1 MRIGIIVEGHGE
13 VEAFPI
19 LVRRLLARHGI
30 TDVEIPRPWRL
41 PKGKMMRQDEL
52 ARTVEMVARKTS
64 PGGALLILLD
74 ADDDC
79 PAELG
84 LRVLECVRRVRN
96 DRPLS
101 VVVAKREFEAW
112 FLGAAESLRGQR
124 GLPSD
129 LSRRN
134 RLKRYA
140 MPRDGLIQGCRV
152 ATARHST
159 SLRLLSSTS
168 RCRKDFVIC
177 QTEARSDQNFNDGI
191 ETHRR
196 EGSST

>member
-19 LVRRLLARHGI
+19 LVRRLLARQCI
-30 TDVEIPRPWRL
+30 TDVEIPRPFRL
-41 PKGKMMRQDEL
+41 PRGKMLKQDEL
-52 ARTVEMVARKTS
+52 ARAVEMMARKTA

-79 PAELG
+79 PAQLG
-84 LRVLECVRRVRN
+84 PRVFEEVEQARR

-129 LSRRN
+129 LVAPESPESVRDAKGWLDSRMPRGYSETLDQPALASVFDLDAAEMVPSFAK
-134 RLKRYA
+134 LKR
-140 MPRDGLIQGCRV
+140 DLV
-152 ATARHST
+152 
-159 SLRLLSSTS
+159 RLLAT
-168 RCRKDFVIC
+168 K
-177 QTEARSDQNFNDGI
+177 
-191 ETHRR
+191 
-196 EGSST
+196 

>member
-74 ADDDC
+74 ADDGC

-96 DRPLS
+96 DRPLT

-129 LSRRN
+129 LVAPESPEAVRDAKGWLDSR
-134 RLKRYA
+134 
-140 MPRDGLIQGCRV
+140 MPRGYKTLDQPALAGVFDLD
-152 ATARHST
+152 AAEKFRH
-159 SLRLLSSTS
+159 LP
-168 RCRKDFVIC
+168 
-177 QTEARSDQNFNDGI
+177 N
-191 ETHRR
+191 
-196 EGSST
+196 